1 MLFIRNRPFPKRIT
15 GIIHHIYISFKWTHA
30 VSSRCRST
38 LDNTDRSH
46 RWGYMC
52 HCWCNCSARHS
63 SSQSV
68 HWDRLLK
75 GHVLYVVSQISSIN
89 DLHGLWHLDIL
100 IRHQR
105 SVLFLFV
112 NSVSFESVRV
122 IRLHLGSILS
132 LLEFNPEAFCDT
144 TGTTGRRTTYPRC
157 TVHLWSQENNHTVR
171 WHGDTVHCCGHTADR
186 SDCSGDQSNQESR
199 LQESGRKKKFTIRN
213 RSTHVTE

>member
-1 MLFIRNRPFPKRIT
+1 M
-15 GIIHHIYISFKWTHA
+15 
-30 VSSRCRST
+30 SSHCRST

-75 GHVLYVVSQISSIN
+75 GHHPSMTYMV
-89 DLHGLWHLDIL
+89 LWHLDIL
-100 IRHQR
+100 IRHQW

-112 NSVSFESVRV
+112 NLVSVESVRV

-132 LLEFNPEAFCDT
+132 LLEFNPEAFVT
-144 TGTTGRRTTYPRC
+144 QHGQLTLVAQC
-157 TVHLWSQENNHTVR
+157 TSEARKTITL
-171 WHGDTVHCCGHTADR
+171 
-186 SDCSGDQSNQESR
+186 SGDMVTRSIAVDTLR
-199 LQESGRKKKFTIRN
+199 TGLTAAVTKVTRRADYRKAGEKQKKFTIRT
-213 RSTHVTE
+213 RFTHVTE